1 MCLCLSSL
9 KLSNWISSQKESRG
23 WEWVYVN
30 FHNVTTFAAKKAAEG
45 RRWKGLFSAQDQ
57 TKKQQLWWWERRKQ
71 KWKGRFLTRWGMM
84 TSTLPGDRRY
94 VSVLW
99 PLPASGNSC
108 WIKPGCYFPLD
119 LFHSFLLAGMDGRIN
134 LIISVEMLH
143 GFTVATVEIKIDQI
157 RYVFKWYKFLSFGIF
172 NFLLL
177 HSKDWK
183 HSCRHADLDSLRVSV
198 YLVRTKFQI
207 FNM

>member
-134 LIISVEMLH
+134 LIISVAMLH
-143 GFTVATVEIKIDQI
+143 GFTVATVEIKSRSD
-157 RYVFKWYKFLSFGIF
+157 KFLNGI
-172 NFLLL
+172 N
-177 HSKDWK
+177 
-183 HSCRHADLDSLRVSV
+183 SCRLGFL
-198 YLVRTKFQI
+198 I
-207 FNM
+207 FFCYTAKIENILAVMQTWTR